1 MYFRYSVD
9 DTILI
14 LKELTF
20 GNYNSIFEH
29 FYFDFYKKLHIETG
43 LKIQFN
49 LFYECEGFNLSE
61 TTDKFK
67 KEFQEN
73 AEWIQFSFHSKSNER
88 WIYKDASYDVVKE
101 DCEQVHREI
110 VRFASEKNLN
120 CFTTLHF
127 CDCTE
132 EGVRA
137 LSDCQIKG
145 LVGLFGT
152 EEKVRI
158 SYSIGEEL
166 SRQMQKKSF
175 HYDEFQKM
183 WYIRNDLVINALP
196 KETIEPALKLK
207 LGQEFIEL
215 MIHEQYFF
223 KDTDYYDADSMEKVK
238 IAVKYLTKNGY
249 KSIYFDEVLN

>member
-20 GNYNSIFEH
+20 GKYNSIFEH
-29 FYFDFYKKLHIETG
+29 FYFDFYKKLHEETG

-49 LFYECEGFNLSE
+49 LFYECDGFNLSKMS
-61 TTDKFK
+61 DKFK
-67 KEFQEN
+67 EEFHEN
-73 AEWIQFSFHSKSNER
+73 ADWLQFSFHSKSNER
-88 WIYKDASYDVVKE
+88 WIYKDAPYEVVKE
-101 DCEQVHREI
+101 DCEKVHREI

-120 CFTTLHF
+120 HFTTIHF
-127 CDCTE
+127 CDCTKD
-132 EGVRA
+132 GVRA
-137 LSDCQIKG
+137 LYDCGVRG

-158 SYSIGEEL
+158 SYNIGEAL

-175 HYDEFQKM
+175 HYDETQKM
-183 WYIRNDLVINALP
+183 WYIRNDMVINAFP
-196 KETIEPALKLK
+196 KEAIENELKSK
-207 LGQEFIEL
+207 LNQEFIEI

-238 IAVKYLTKNGY
+238 TAAEYLVKNGY
-249 KSIYFDEVLN
+249 KSVYFDEILD